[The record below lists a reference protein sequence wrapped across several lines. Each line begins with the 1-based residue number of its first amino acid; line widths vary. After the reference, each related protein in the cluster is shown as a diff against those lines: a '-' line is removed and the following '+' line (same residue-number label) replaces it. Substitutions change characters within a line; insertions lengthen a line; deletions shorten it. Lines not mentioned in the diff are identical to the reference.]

1 MKLTPAGRAY
11 THALTSPVPLEI
23 VLKEEY
29 DELCYKL
36 RSKSQSGGRR
46 RDDVQH
52 LLNWLDSELTQSADL
67 WPALF
72 NTSPTWNSQIRNLQ
86 LVNWILQSLYD
97 TLIRHPNAPSTA
109 VRLFTLWVPHSMI

>member
-11 THALTSPVPLEI
+11 TQALTSPLPLET

-36 RSKSQSGGRR
+36 RSKSRSGGRS

-52 LLNWLDSELTQSADL
+52 LLNWLDSKLLQSLNL
-67 WPALF
+67 WHVLF
-72 NTSPTWNSQIRNLQ
+72 DTSPTWNNQISNLQ
-86 LVNWILQSLYD
+86 LVIWILESLYD
-97 TLIRHPNAPSTA
+97 TLIRHRNAPSTV
-109 VRLFTLWVPHSMI
+109 VRLFFL